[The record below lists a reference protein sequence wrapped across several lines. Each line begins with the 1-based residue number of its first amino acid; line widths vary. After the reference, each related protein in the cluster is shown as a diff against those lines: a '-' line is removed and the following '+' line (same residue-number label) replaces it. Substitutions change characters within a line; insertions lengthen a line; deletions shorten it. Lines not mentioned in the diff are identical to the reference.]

1 MSLIMRGDEQFC
13 ISHLLKNSLAFAPL
27 LNFLDPVYVIVEYL
41 GKGDLKK
48 VLIESRDIDTGTGYS
63 NIPGLS
69 KSLSRTLIKFAR
81 DVANGMAFL
90 SSQKVNPAFEM
101 QVRSFSLVCIG

>member
-1 MSLIMRGDEQFC
+1 MNNLP
-13 ISHLLKNSLAFAPL
+13 KNSLAFAPL

-90 SSQKVNPAFEM
+90 SSQKVNPAFEP
-101 QVRSFSLVCIG
+101 QILTFQLVFMGRADSNTLGKSV